1 MAAHETSAH
10 AGQTGS
16 GKTYTMGSAFGAGA
30 ANHGVIPNV
39 MATLFELVHQVGS
52 SCCGLVDAV
61 GSYRKPRV
69 CRTSAETPVK
79 AAGLDPPDAANR
91 HQIHPAKRRAQC

>member
-1 MAAHETSAH
+1 MHRGHMTH

-39 MATLFELVHQVGS
+39 MATLFELVLQVNPPSYGS
-52 SCCGLVDAV
+52 VMLL
-61 GSYRKPRV
+61 YP
-69 CRTSAETPVK
+69 
-79 AAGLDPPDAANR
+79 
-91 HQIHPAKRRAQC
+91 